1 MKEKKREVFAG
12 IDVGGTSIKAGL
24 FDSKYNLL
32 SRFSLPVC
40 KDDSPADCF
49 IALADWLKAPEVT
62 NQYNV
67 LSAGMGLPGLF
78 DQDSGALKMAPNLPK
93 WVGFGIRGFFEK
105 ETGIDIVID
114 NDANMAALGEYEVGS
129 GSDFAS
135 MVMLTL
141 GTGVGGAIIVDGK
154 MLELNGF
161 SSELG
166 HMIIDID
173 GVLCNCG
180 HRGCLETLTAKNG
193 LLRLFNKTLDTNGV
207 EKSNYKNLDQLT
219 PLHLSKLAEEG
230 DQFAMETFR
239 QSGKAVGIGISNI
252 LNIIRLDGI
261 VIGGGISNA
270 WDGFFQSIQE
280 TVAKLTFDFNPETTK
295 IRKASL
301 GSDAGIIGSAVAVR
315 KMNSEK

>member
-1 MKEKKREVFAG
+1 MKLKKKEVYLG

-32 SRFSLPVC
+32 SRFSLAVC
-40 KDDSPADCF
+40 KDDNPADCF
-49 IALADWLKAPEVT
+49 STLANWLKAPEVS

-67 LSAGMGLPGLF
+67 ISAGMGLPGLF

-93 WVGFGIRGFFEK
+93 WVGFGIREYFQK
-105 ETGIDIVID
+105 ETGLEISVD
-114 NDANMAALGEYEVGS
+114 NDANMAALGEYEIGS

-166 HMIIDID
+166 HMIIDIN

-193 LLRLFNKTLDTNGV
+193 LIRLFHKTLETNGV
-207 EKSNYKNLDQLT
+207 ERSNYKDLDQLT
-219 PLHLSKLAEEG
+219 PLHLSRLAQDG
-230 DQFAMETFR
+230 DQFAMYTFR
-239 QSGKAVGIGISNI
+239 QSGEAVGIGISNI
-252 LNIIRLDGI
+252 LNIIRLDGV

-270 WDGFFQSIQE
+270 WDGFFQSIEQ
-280 TVAKLTFDFNPETTK
+280 TVAKLTFDFNPEKTK
-295 IRKASL
+295 ITKASL
-301 GSDAGIIGSAVAVR
+301 GSDAGIIGSAVLAKKV
-315 KMNSEK
+315 KNEK